1 MFEAVARQGGM
12 VGFNVHL
19 DFFHQAMALEK
30 AIHGAHVIV
39 ILVFGGFARF
49 GLDQDGALEAD
60 LVFVLHHQ
68 VQEAAQ
74 LVHLLPHPGVEQC
87 FIPLASAPQHIVF
100 ATQFQCRVHRLLDL
114 QGGQGKDFRIGV
126 GSSTRHEST
135 VAEQVGSTP
144 QQLDTRIL
152 LFAGQHVDH
161 LMQVVHAI
169 ARGRTF
175 GGDIP
180 VMEAVIRCTELAEKF
195 ERRVCLQ
202 AGRCHGVGGGNGLL
216 PRALKCAVVTKRI
229 EPVPAETVPITR
241 CKTQLLLHGFSQ
253 NKLVFIIPFK

>member
-1 MFEAVARQGGM
+1 M
-12 VGFNVHL
+12 
-19 DFFHQAMALEK
+19 
-30 AIHGAHVIV
+30 
-39 ILVFGGFARF
+39 FGGFTRF
-49 GLDQDGALEAD
+49 GFDQDGALEAD

-74 LVHLLPHPGVEQC
+74 LVHLLPNPRVEQG
-87 FIPLASAPQHIVF
+87 FIPFAATPQHIVF
-100 ATQFQCRVHRLLDL
+100 TTQFQCRVHRLLDL
-114 QGGQGKDFRIGV
+114 QSGQGKDFRVWV

-135 VAEQVGSTP
+135 VTEQVGRTP
-144 QQLDTRIL
+144 QQLDARIL
-152 LFAGQHVDH
+152 LFSGQHVDH

-169 ARGRTF
+169 PRGRTF

-180 VMEAVIRCTELAEKF
+180 VMEAVVRRTELAEKF

-202 AGRCHGVGGGNGLL
+202 AGRSHGVGGGNGLL
-216 PRALKCAVVTKRI
+216 PWALKCAVVTKRI
-229 EPVPAETVPITR
+229 EPVPAETMPITR